1 LPQSGGFTA
10 STEKRVKSKRIT
22 IGTRGSKL
30 ALWQAEFVK
39 TELQKLYPDLKVE
52 ILKIKTTGDKIL
64 DVPLAQ
70 VGGKGL
76 FVKEIEEALLRHEA
90 DIAVHS
96 MKDVPTDFPDGLHL
110 AVVCEREDPRD
121 ALIVNKKLKGEIK
134 KSNPPLPPFSKGG
147 QGGITQSL
155 IFSLPQNAK
164 IGTSSLRRS
173 CQLLSLRPDL
183 KIEQLRGNLDTRL
196 RKLDEGQFDAIIL
209 AAAGVKRLGLQDRI
223 TEILPPDI
231 SLPAIGQGA
240 VGIEC
245 RINDEF
251 VNDLISPLNHPET
264 FICVKAER
272 AFLKKL
278 EGGCQVPIAAHARL
292 KDGRIVLDGLVG
304 SISGDKII
312 KGYSEGEAGHAE
324 NLGITLAEE
333 ILSKGAKE
341 ILDEV
346 YKSGAPLVNG
356 EISS

>member
-1 LPQSGGFTA
+1 MM
-10 STEKRVKSKRIT
+10 SKRIT

-39 TELQKLYPDLKVE
+39 TQLQKLSPDLGIG

-76 FVKEIEEALLRHEA
+76 FVKEIEEALLRYEA

-110 AVVCEREDPRD
+110 PVVCEREDPRD
-121 ALIVNKKLKGEIK
+121 ALIVNNKLKV
-134 KSNPPLPPFSKGG
+134 KSGKLKP
-147 QGGITQSL
+147 SL
-155 IFSLPQNAK
+155 IFSLPKKAK
-164 IGTSSLRRS
+164 VGTSSLRRS

-196 RKLDEGQFDAIIL
+196 RKLDEGQLDAIIL
-209 AAAGVKRLGLQDRI
+209 AAAGMKRLGLQDRI
-223 TEILPPDI
+223 TEILPLDI

-245 RINDEF
+245 RVNDEW
-251 VNDLISPLNHPET
+251 VNNLISALNHPET
-264 FICVKAER
+264 ILCVKAER

-292 KDGRIVLDGLVG
+292 KDGRIVMHGLVG
-304 SISGDKII
+304 SISGEKII
-312 KGYSEGEAGHAE
+312 KGYSEGEPGHAE
-324 NLGITLAEE
+324 TLGIALAEE

-346 YKSGAPLVNG
+346 YKRCVPSVNG

>member
-1 LPQSGGFTA
+1 MPQSGGFTV

-64 DVPLAQ
+64 DVPLSR

-121 ALIVNKKLKGEIK
+121 ALIVSNKLKV
-134 KSNPPLPPFSKGG
+134 KSGKLKP
-147 QGGITQSL
+147 SL
-155 IFSLPQNAK
+155 IFSLPKKAK
-164 IGTSSLRRS
+164 VGTSSLRRS

-209 AAAGVKRLGLQDRI
+209 AAAGMKRLGLQDRI
-223 TEILPPDI
+223 TEILPLDI

-245 RINDEF
+245 RVNDEW
-251 VNDLISPLNHPET
+251 VNNLISALNHPET
-264 FICVKAER
+264 FLCVKAER

-292 KDGRIVLDGLVG
+292 KDGRIVMHGLVG
-304 SISGDKII
+304 SISGEKII
-312 KGYSEGEAGHAE
+312 KGYSEGGAGHAE
-324 NLGITLAEE
+324 NLGVTLAEE

-346 YKSGAPLVNG
+346 YKSGTPLVNG

>member
-1 LPQSGGFTA
+1 MM
-10 STEKRVKSKRIT
+10 SKRIT

-39 TELQKLYPDLKVE
+39 TELQKLYPELKVE

-121 ALIVNKKLKGEIK
+121 ALISQTQKSKIK
-134 KSNPPLPPFSKGG
+134 IQNFRDLPNG
-147 QGGITQSL
+147 
-155 IFSLPQNAK
+155 ARV
-164 IGTSSLRRS
+164 GTSSLRRS

-196 RKLDEGQFDAIIL
+196 RKLNEGQFDAIIL
-209 AAAGVKRLGLQDRI
+209 ATAGVKRLGLQDRI
-223 TEILPPDI
+223 TEILSPDI

-264 FICVKAER
+264 SICVKAER

-292 KDGRIVLDGLVG
+292 TDGRIVLDGLVG

-312 KGYSEGEAGHAE
+312 KVHSEGEPGDAE
-324 NLGITLAEE
+324 NLGIALAEE
-333 ILSKGAKE
+333 ILSRGAKE

>member
-1 LPQSGGFTA
+1 LPQSGSFTV
-10 STEKRVKSKRIT
+10 STEKRMMSKRIT

-39 TELQKLYPDLKVE
+39 THLQKLSPDLGIE
-52 ILKIKTTGDKIL
+52 IRKIKTTGDKIL

-76 FVKEIEEALLRHEA
+76 FVKEIEEALLRYEA

-110 AVVCEREDPRD
+110 PVVCEREDPRD
-121 ALIVNKKLKGEIK
+121 ALILNKKLRIK
-134 KSNPPLPPFSKGG
+134 SEELKVKSGKLKP
-147 QGGITQSL
+147 SL
-155 IFSLPQNAK
+155 IFSLPKKAK
-164 IGTSSLRRS
+164 VGTSSLRRS

-209 AAAGVKRLGLQDRI
+209 AAAGMKRLGLQDRI

-245 RINDEF
+245 RVNDEW
-251 VNDLISPLNHPET
+251 VNNLISALNHPET
-264 FICVKAER
+264 FLCVKAER

-292 KDGRIVLDGLVG
+292 KDGRIVMHGLVG
-304 SISGDKII
+304 SISGEKII
-312 KGYSEGEAGHAE
+312 KGYSEGEPGHAE
-324 NLGITLAEE
+324 TLGIALAEE

-346 YKSGAPLVNG
+346 YKRCVPSVNG